1 MNRSCRGRRPSLRL
15 RLSAYRKMVG
25 ERSETSIRKRAKR
38 AIIASQR
45 TRPFGCA
52 QGRLLRAV
60 RPDPPLRK
68 ERLLGMTN
76 ARGARRSK
84 HGPNYGLDTVNT
96 TRHANGL
103 TGGLMTE
110 AEENKRA
117 TRRFAL
123 RLPVSVSYTED
134 GVREKNAQTRDV
146 SARGICF
153 FVDSA
158 ITAGSAIEFTL
169 TLPPEITLTESIR
182 VRCKGKVVRV
192 EAGDSEGR
200 VAVAAVIDEY
210 EFLSE
215 P

>member
-1 MNRSCRGRRPSLRL
+1 MESPHPPC
-15 RLSAYRKMVG
+15 VD
-25 ERSETSIRKRAKR
+25 TSD
-38 AIIASQR
+38 AI
-45 TRPFGCA
+45 
-52 QGRLLRAV
+52 V
-60 RPDPPLRK
+60 
-68 ERLLGMTN
+68 
-76 ARGARRSK
+76 
-84 HGPNYGLDTVNT
+84 PNYGLDTVKT

-103 TGGLMTE
+103 SGGLMAETE
-110 AEENKRA
+110 QDKRA

-134 GVREKNAQTRDV
+134 GVQEKTAQTRDV

-158 ITAGSAIEFTL
+158 IAAGAAIEFTL

-192 EAGDSEGR
+192 DEGDSEGR